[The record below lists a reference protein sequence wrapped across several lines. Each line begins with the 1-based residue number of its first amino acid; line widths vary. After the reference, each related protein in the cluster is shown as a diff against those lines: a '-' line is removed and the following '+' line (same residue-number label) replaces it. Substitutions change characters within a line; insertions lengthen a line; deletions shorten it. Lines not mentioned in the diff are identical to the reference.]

1 MKGPKKPKRR
11 AGPVARLPLPG
22 KPPQRHRDAR
32 ADPRKRVKE
41 RLRRLEED

>member
-1 MKGPKKPKRR
+1 MKRPRKPKRR
-11 AGPVARLPLPG
+11 PGPVARLPLPP

-32 ADPRKRVKE
+32 ADRRTKVKE